1 MPRSSVLGWHQF
13 PEPEGRGYREE
24 DLRDP
29 ALVEE
34 LFDYCQILYAVISKE
49 GWDFLL
55 STHGLEELYRI
66 DCRSGWHDSSNLAA
80 FRADVEMERSAAP
93 DRL

>member
-1 MPRSSVLGWHQF
+1 MLGWYQF
-13 PEPEGRGYREE
+13 PEPEGRGYWEE

-29 ALVEE
+29 ALVKE

-55 STHGLEELYRI
+55 STHGLEELYRV
-66 DCRSGWHDSSNLAA
+66 DRGSGWHDSPNLDT

>member
-1 MPRSSVLGWHQF
+1 MVSVSGAGG
-13 PEPEGRGYREE
+13 PGYREE

-55 STHGLEELYRI
+55 STHGLEDLYRI
-66 DCRSGWHDSSNLAA
+66 DCRSGWHDSPNLAA
-80 FRADVEMERSAAP
+80 FRADVEMERTAAP